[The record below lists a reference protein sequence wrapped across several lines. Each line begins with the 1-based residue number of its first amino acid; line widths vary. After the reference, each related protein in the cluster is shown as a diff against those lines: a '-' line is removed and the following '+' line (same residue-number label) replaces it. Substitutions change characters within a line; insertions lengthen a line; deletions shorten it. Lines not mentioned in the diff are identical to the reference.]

1 MPEKPSDTIESIAP
15 SLPTPIRGRARRTVL
30 DDPANR
36 PAILIDGPVPQVR
49 MRSGRKLRR
58 AQQVSHWTRYVR
70 GTPSMEISN
79 RAPGAFEIIEEPIS
93 EIKCTTRKRRRAR
106 EGQRRRLRLTKP
118 VLGAG
123 S

>member
-58 AQQVSHWTRYVR
+58 AQQVSHWTRL
-70 GTPSMEISN
+70 
-79 RAPGAFEIIEEPIS
+79 
-93 EIKCTTRKRRRAR
+93 RAR
-106 EGQRRRLRLTKP
+106 HAVDGNLEPSAWCFRNHRGADQRNQMHN
-118 VLGAG
+118 A
-123 S
+123 